1 MKTEKHDIAIHTEF
15 IKLEALLK
23 YAGVADTGGDAKQ
36 IILDGEARVNGRV
49 CLQRGKKLYP
59 GDKAELEGLEL
70 TVISEK

>member
-1 MKTEKHDIAIHTEF
+1 MNKEKHDIAIHTEY

-36 IILDGEARVNGRV
+36 LILDGEVSVNGQV

-59 GDKAELEGLEL
+59 GDKAELYGLEI
-70 TVISEK
+70 TVRSEE